1 MEQDQTHQCMY
12 FSEKG
17 ERCPK
22 SAENKSTFC
31 KDHQISPKNISVG
44 GGSSGGGLMDK
55 QRFE

>member
-1 MEQDQTHQCMY
+1 MY